1 MTNRKLGLGFLV
13 VFVLAFL
20 APLRGMSEVA
30 PAVPLEKAFS
40 AQEQDRLI
48 SMFEAQFDRQY
59 LTQVFGDPRLERIES
74 LIKKNLLTQETHRDY
89 ADFMNP
95 YSMHLAK
102 RFQKRWEATL
112 EQASRQFEVDS
123 EVLVAI
129 LLVET
134 GFGNVMGRYPVIG
147 VFASL
152 LVEFDNN
159 QGAYPIAPGTDPEQ
173 VYYLERLA
181 KKAEWAKSELT
192 ALLTLS
198 AANGESPY
206 HYKGSY
212 AGAFGLPQFLPSSYL
227 KWGFDGDQNGEI
239 NLSHFGDAIFST
251 ANYLQSH
258 GWKRGLT
265 HKDNEEAVWAYNN
278 SRPYVHT
285 VLNIAKT
292 LHDKAAK
299 SSTQSPRG
307 YGLKGTV
314 GQDGRGLESKII
326 TDKF

>member
-1 MTNRKLGLGFLV
+1 MTNRKLGLWFPV
-13 VFVLAFL
+13 VLALAFL
-20 APLRGMSEVA
+20 VSRPALAEVGPVA
-30 PAVPLEKAFS
+30 PLEKTFS
-40 AQEQDRLI
+40 AQEQVRLV
-48 SMFEAQFDRQY
+48 SMFEGQFDRQY
-59 LTQVFGDPRLERIES
+59 LAQVFGDPRLERIEP

-102 RFQKRWEATL
+102 KFQKRWEATL
-112 EQASRQFEVDS
+112 ERASQQFEVDS

-152 LVEFDNN
+152 LVEYDNN
-159 QGAYPIAPGTDPEQ
+159 LGAYPIAPGTDPEQ

-181 KKAEWAKSELT
+181 KKAEWARGEMS

-198 AANGESPY
+198 AANGESPF

-239 NLSHFGDAIFST
+239 NLTHFGDAIFST

-265 HKDNEEAVWAYNN
+265 HKENEEAVWAYNN
-278 SRPYVHT
+278 SRPYVNT
-285 VLNIAKT
+285 VLEIAKT
-292 LHDKAAK
+292 LRNKTLKSAAQN
-299 SSTQSPRG
+299 TQS
-307 YGLKGTV
+307 YGPKDNA

-326 TDKF
+326 TDKL